1 MGCNFVVMHA
11 HVIAGSNEE
20 STPPGMGNLQL
31 VLSKTNTIGDTKYN
45 IYCRLGFWLDFK
57 HTHIRRVSIFRM
69 LEMINCGSYV
79 LNPKP

>member
-45 IYCRLGFWLDFK
+45 IYCRLGF
-57 HTHIRRVSIFRM
+57 
-69 LEMINCGSYV
+69 
-79 LNPKP
+79 